1 MANDVT
7 GGEPDSVVSAVILRA
22 GKIALVARGGER
34 WRTQPGYTLVPLELP
49 GGPRRVGEAPDQ
61 TVARVCREA
70 LGVEACPLSS
80 RQLYGPSA
88 RRRMDKLSAA
98 SDEFPIPLLRFER
111 AVLRDGPEGGRII
124 STVTCAYLTRLD
136 GEPAQTAMTLT
147 CGVLW
152 SSPEALGALLR
163 GVPFAETAGLPH
175 GVEWQ
180 ANPDRPLPEDAFF
193 FVPSEFGERHL
204 ARLIAK
210 YGRGVL
216 NGEEMTGES

>member
-7 GGEPDSVVSAVILRA
+7 GGEPDTVASAVIVRS
-22 GKIALVARGGER
+22 GKIALVARGSER
-34 WRTQPGYTLVPLELP
+34 WRAQPGYILVPLELP
-49 GGPRRVGEAPDQ
+49 GGPWRDGETPEQAI
-61 TVARVCREA
+61 TRVCREA
-70 LGVEACPLSS
+70 LGVAARPLSS

-98 SDEFPIPLLRFER
+98 SEVFPLPLLRFER
-111 AVLRDGPEGGRII
+111 AVLRDDPAGERIV

-136 GEPAQTAMTLT
+136 GEPSHSTMKLT

-152 SSPEALGALLR
+152 SPPEALGALLR
-163 GVPFAETAGLPH
+163 GVPFAETANLPH

-180 ANPDRPLPEDAFF
+180 ANPDRPLPDDAFF
-193 FVPSEFGERHL
+193 FVPSEFGERQL

-210 YGRGVL
+210 YGRSVL
-216 NGEEMTGES
+216 DGEERTGES